1 MAVGRGPN
9 TASLGL
15 DTGMIGHS
23 KGNIL
28 VNDKMETSLPGVYAV
43 GDCVK
48 GYSQLAH
55 TASAIGIEYT
65 VGKFPMAGNGKA
77 LILNGGEG
85 VVKILAD
92 KNNRVLGMHII
103 GPRATDL
110 IAEGA
115 LSSEAGLSVDTLI
128 ATIHSYRT
136 VTEAMR
142 EAALSIQHRAIH
154 IVNR

>member
-103 GPRATDL
+103 GPPPAWPL
-110 IAEGA
+110 
-115 LSSEAGLSVDTLI
+115 
-128 ATIHSYRT
+128 
-136 VTEAMR
+136 
-142 EAALSIQHRAIH
+142 
-154 IVNR
+154 